1 MIESLLIVT
10 ALFVAV
16 AEYGLLMRRR
26 ARRRPVERRLRE
38 LEPLIAPWLERASG
52 AGR

>member
-1 MIESLLIVT
+1 MLDSLIILGALTGAT
-10 ALFVAV
+10 ALYA
-16 AEYGLLMRRR
+16 ATIRRR

-38 LEPLIAPWLERASG
+38 LEPIIAPWLQRAG